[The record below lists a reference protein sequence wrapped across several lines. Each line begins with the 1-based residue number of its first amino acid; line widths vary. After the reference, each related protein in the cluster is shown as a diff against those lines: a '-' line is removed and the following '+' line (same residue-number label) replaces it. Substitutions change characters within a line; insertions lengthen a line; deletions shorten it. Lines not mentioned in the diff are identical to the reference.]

1 MNSAG
6 ASPLHP
12 KRSFLKLPM
21 SIDVERLLADY
32 GSIPAGAWTTSHWDV
47 HCSSDM
53 LLLRGGVSGTEDDF
67 AATQSHDHEILAIT
81 PYLAWLIG
89 EAGPFGGATYAF
101 LFRMKPTGVARPHID
116 EAPAWQEPLRV
127 HVPIT
132 TNDDAFLLC
141 RGRAKHLAVGEAWT
155 FDNQAMHAAVNGA
168 TVRAHLIMDVGRK
181 PKMEALL
188 ANAIWD
194 PGVEDPLRWLSAC
207 LPNRPPIIEPAA
219 ASPLSLA
226 EKADLELQA
235 EGFAARVHTLQAIAR
250 PGDCPL
256 RIGDIL
262 VSVDGV
268 TECPVARTA
277 LDYISLR
284 YAPGDAVSLELIRGR
299 ERRVVRLKLTGR
311 TEAID
316 HPSPEPSRSGRT
328 A

>member
-1 MNSAG
+1 MNGVG
-6 ASPLHP
+6 APSTHA
-12 KRSFLKLPM
+12 KRSFLRLPV
-21 SIDVERLLADY
+21 SIDVQRLLADY
-32 GSIPAGAWTTSHWDV
+32 ASIPTLAWATSHWDT

-53 LLLRGGVSGTEDDF
+53 LLLRGGISGTEEDF
-67 AATQSHDHEILAIT
+67 AAAQSHDHEVLAIA
-81 PYLAWLIG
+81 PYLSALISEG
-89 EAGPFGGATYAF
+89 GPFGGATYAF

-155 FDNQAMHAAVNGA
+155 FDNQSMHAAVNGA
-168 TVRAHLIMDVGRK
+168 TVRAHLIMDVGRN

-207 LPNRPPIIEPAA
+207 LPNRPPIVEPAS
-219 ASPLSLA
+219 ASPLSPA
-226 EKADLELQA
+226 EKVDLKLPA
-235 EGFAARVHTLQAIAR
+235 EGFAARVHTLQPTALPR
-250 PGDCPL
+250 NCPL
-256 RIGDIL
+256 KIGDIV

-277 LDYISLR
+277 LDYVNLR
-284 YAPGDAVSLELIRGR
+284 YAPGDSVKLELIRGR
-299 ERRVVRLKLTGR
+299 EHKVVQLRLIGQTGNTDNASAR
-311 TEAID
+311 MD
-316 HPSPEPSRSGRT
+316 RSGR
-328 A
+328 AG

>member
-1 MNSAG
+1 MSSAG
-6 ASPLHP
+6 PPPTHP
-12 KRSFLKLPM
+12 KRSFLRLPV
-21 SIDVERLLADY
+21 SIDVERLLVDY
-32 GSIPAGAWTTSHWDV
+32 ASIPALAWATSHFDA
-47 HCSSDM
+47 HCSSDT
-53 LLLRGGVSGTEDDF
+53 LLLRGGVTGTKEDF
-67 AATQSHDHEILAIT
+67 VATQSHNHEILAIA

-168 TVRAHLIMDVGRK
+168 TVRAHLIMDVGRN

-188 ANAIWD
+188 ANATWD
-194 PGVEDPLRWLSAC
+194 PGAEDPLRWLSAC
-207 LPNRPPIIEPAA
+207 LPNRPPILEPASA
-219 ASPLSLA
+219 LPLSLA
-226 EKADLELQA
+226 EKADLELPA
-235 EGFAARVHTLQAIAR
+235 EGFAARVHTLQATAR
-250 PGDCPL
+250 PRDYPL

-277 LDYISLR
+277 LDYVSLCH
-284 YAPGDAVSLELIRGR
+284 APGDDVRIELIRGR
-299 ERRVVRLKLTGR
+299 ERKVVRLRLTGE
-311 TEAID
+311 TANTDQASAEM
-316 HPSPEPSRSGRT
+316 SRSGRT
-328 A
+328 T

>member
-1 MNSAG
+1 MNVVE
-6 ASPLHP
+6 PPTHP
-12 KRSFLKLPM
+12 KRSFLRLPVR
-21 SIDVERLLADY
+21 IDVERLLADY
-32 GSIPAGAWTTSHWDV
+32 AAIPVLAWATSHWDT

-53 LLLRGGVSGTEDDF
+53 LLLRGGVSGTEEDF
-67 AATQSHDHEILAIT
+67 AATQSHDHEVLAIA
-81 PYLAWLIG
+81 PYLSWLIG
-89 EAGPFGGATYAF
+89 EAGPFGGAIYAF
-101 LFRMKPTGVARPHID
+101 LFRMKPIGVARPHID

-155 FDNQAMHAAVNGA
+155 FDNQSMHAAVNGA
-168 TVRAHLIMDVGRK
+168 TVRAHLIMDVGRN
-181 PKMEALL
+181 PKMKALL
-188 ANAIWD
+188 ANATWD

-207 LPNRPPIIEPAA
+207 LPNRPPVLELAS

-226 EKADLELQA
+226 EKAELELPA

-250 PGDCPL
+250 PRDYPL

-277 LDYISLR
+277 LDYVGLR
-284 YAPGDAVSLELIRGR
+284 YAPGDAVSFELIRGR
-299 ERRVVRLKLTGR
+299 ERKVVRLRLTAQ
-311 TEAID
+311 TANTD
-316 HPSPEPSRSGRT
+316 HASPEIGRSGRT